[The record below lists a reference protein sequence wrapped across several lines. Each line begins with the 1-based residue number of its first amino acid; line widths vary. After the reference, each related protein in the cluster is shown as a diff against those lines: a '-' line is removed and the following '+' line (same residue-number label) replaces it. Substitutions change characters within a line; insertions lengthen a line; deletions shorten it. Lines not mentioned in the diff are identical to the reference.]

1 MSGVDPELQP
11 FLDLVRSAPPIDL
24 VPIELL
30 RQGSRIPGEPPL
42 AVARVVDRHIATP
55 DGELPVRLYYARSDS
70 PLPVLVYFH
79 GGGFVLGDLDIYDSV
94 ARSLAA
100 AAGCIVMSV
109 GYRLAPEHP
118 FPAAVDDCLAAVRWV
133 ASHAAEMGAD
143 AARIAVGGDSAGGN
157 LATVVALRVR
167 DEGGPALAGQL
178 LVYPMTLLGGPQQ
191 GSMARNGEGYFLTAS
206 AVAWFENKYLG
217 QSGAASHPHASPL
230 LAPDL
235 GGLPPAL
242 VITAEFDP
250 LLDQGEAYAERL
262 RQAGVAVTSSRYPGA
277 IHGFFAMPVSVGR
290 RAMQQCAGWI
300 RERFAERS

>member
-30 RQGSRIPGEPPL
+30 RQGSRIPREQPL

-133 ASHAAEMGAD
+133 ASHAAEIGAD

-191 GSMARNGEGYFLTAS
+191 GSMVANGEGYFLTAS

-217 QSGAASHPHASPL
+217 RGGAASHPHASPL

-290 RAMQQCAGWI
+290 RAMQQCAEWI
-300 RERFAERS
+300 RERFTEQS